1 MFQFPK
7 SKKALTCLKGKE
19 KDLMEVLS
27 DTIFCILMIFLSEYC
42 NEFLMDPGR
51 NLDLISFYLLVLPVS
66 LAAPLF

>member
-1 MFQFPK
+1 
-7 SKKALTCLKGKE
+7 
-19 KDLMEVLS
+19 MEVLS